1 MTPGDLHHELARAA
15 ALAAATGG
23 PCWHC
28 GAPAPGRGEG
38 GVPRCLDSGACFA
51 RQVAPPGGPPG
62 HPTGRGA
69 CDPEEGPCSGCA
81 AAYAE
86 PDARD
91 IEEDETV

>member
-1 MTPGDLHHELARAA
+1 MSDLHHELARAA
-15 ALAAATGG
+15 SLAAATAG

-28 GAPAPGRGEG
+28 GAPAPGRGALPP
-38 GVPRCLDSGACFA
+38 VCLDVAACFT
-51 RQVAPPGGPPG
+51 RSVSPPPG

-69 CDPEEGPCSGCA
+69 CDPEDAPCSGCA

-91 IEEDETV
+91 IEEDEDQ